1 MRNITLFIFLNNPDQ
16 TTDII
21 VKEQQDYLERTL
33 TKRRRGRRKCSKD
46 LLEERERNNRSLS
59 AVLGEEM
66 TA

>member
-33 TKRRRGRRKCSKD
+33 TKRRRERRKCSKD
-46 LLEERERNNRSLS
+46 LLEERRTIDL
-59 AVLGEEM
+59 
-66 TA
+66 